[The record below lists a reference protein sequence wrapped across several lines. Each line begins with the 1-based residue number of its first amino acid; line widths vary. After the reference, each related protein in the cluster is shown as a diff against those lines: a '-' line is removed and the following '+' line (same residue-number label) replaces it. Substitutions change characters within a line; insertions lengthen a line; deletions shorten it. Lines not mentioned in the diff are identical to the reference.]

1 MSVERQAGGLEMQ
14 AAEVVRLA
22 RQADVRLVRFLY
34 CDNAGIIRG
43 KAAHLDTLLG
53 RMATGIGLPIEVQAM
68 NLLDQVQTVEGFGA
82 VGEVRLLADPGTF
95 VLVPYAPHTAAMI
108 ADMVRLDRQP
118 WEACPRQFLK
128 RQIEAGL
135 AEGLQLQAAFE
146 PEWSLAVRQGD
157 VYVPFDESMSMS
169 GVGMSTAAQVID
181 EIVLA
186 LEAQGLQVEQY
197 YPEYGHGQQE
207 LSIRHAPAL
216 RAADNH
222 VLYRETVRGVVYK
235 QGFFASFA
243 PKPWSNQ
250 AGNGCHIHFSVW
262 DPTGEQNLFY
272 GERRPHGLSEF
283 AEHFLAG
290 VLEHLAALVA
300 LTCPSYNSYDRL
312 KPGVRSSAFIS
323 YGPDNREAAVRI
335 ASPFWGQEMRS
346 FNLELKAAD
355 SSSNPYIALGGL
367 LAAGL
372 DGVRRE
378 LPLDQGRCLEV
389 DPATLSPEERESRGI
404 ARLPETLEA
413 ALLEL
418 EQDRALLDAMG
429 DTLARSYLAVRR
441 SEWEAFSG
449 ESSQFQH
456 RAHFWK
462 Y

>member
-1 MSVERQAGGLEMQ
+1 MSVEQRAGGLEIQ

-34 CDNAGIIRG
+34 CDNSGIIRG
-43 KAAHLDTLLG
+43 KAAHLDTLLD
-53 RMATGIGLPIEVQAM
+53 RMAAGLGLPVEAQAM
-68 NLLDQVQTVEGFGA
+68 NLLDQPQPVDGFQA
-82 VGEVRLLADPGTF
+82 VGEVRLVPDPSTF
-95 VLVPYAPHTAAMI
+95 VLVPYAAHVAAMI
-108 ADMVRLDRQP
+108 ADMVRLDHQP
-118 WEACPRQFLK
+118 WEACPRRFLK

-157 VYVPFDESMSMS
+157 LYVPFDESMGFS

-186 LEAQGLQVEQY
+186 LEAQNLQVEQY
-197 YPEYGHGQQE
+197 HPEHGHGQQE

-222 VLYRETVRGVVYK
+222 LLYRETVRGVVYK

-243 PKPWSNQ
+243 PKPWPNQ

-272 GERRPHGLSEF
+272 GEGRRHGLSEF

-300 LTCPSYNSYDRL
+300 LTCPSYNSYQRL
-312 KPGVRSSAFIS
+312 QPGLRSSAYVS

-335 ASPFWGQEMRS
+335 ASPFWGKEMRS

-378 LPLDQGRCLEV
+378 LPLDRARCLEV
-389 DPATLSPEERESRGI
+389 DPASLSPEERESRGI
-404 ARLPETLEA
+404 SRLPETLEA
-413 ALLEL
+413 AIREL
-418 EQDRALLDAMG
+418 EEDRVLLDAMG
-429 DTLARSYLAVRR
+429 DDLSRAYLAVRR
-441 SEWEAFSG
+441 SEWETFSQ

-456 RAHFWK
+456 RGHFWK